1 VRELEQAVR
10 RILLTKHYEGDH
22 KAVAPDLRSQL
33 AAGIDRGSLDADT
46 LLSGYCRLL
55 YDRHGTYEEV
65 ARRTK
70 LDRRTVK
77 AYLEKAGGDE

>member
-1 VRELEQAVR
+1 MGSKAADGVLR
-10 RILLTKHYEGDH
+10 RGRKTRRDANLT
-22 KAVAPDLRSQL
+22 R
-33 AAGIDRGSLDADT
+33 I
-46 LLSGYCRLL
+46 

-77 AYLEKAGGDE
+77 AYLERAAGGE